1 MPDEN
6 TILGGDSAATGVTG
20 EPKVTGTEQT
30 PNTTTA
36 TTETFDFAKMVGAE
50 GALAEN
56 WRDGLPESIRGEKCL
71 DSIKTIGTLA
81 QSYVHAQHAIGAN
94 KVAIPGENATPEEW
108 NEFYKAC
115 GRPETA
121 EGYKHDGVKLPEGI
135 TLDDEQVAAFRKFAF
150 ENGMSQKAFEAAL
163 AFDVGRVEKMQQ
175 KAQAAHDAEYNETL
189 TKLRTEFGDRF
200 DTVVAQCNKAMATFG
215 LTEVLRDKGLLNN
228 YTVIKALAG
237 IGERIGESKLKGGD
251 AQVPAGDPASRLAEI
266 QGNPDDPYYKKEHPA
281 HNARVAEVNG
291 LLAALA
297 KAGRT
302 SAS

>member
-1 MPDEN
+1 MADE
-6 TILGGDSAATGVTG
+6 TILGGDGAATGVTG
-20 EPKVTGTEQT
+20 EQKVTGTEQT
-30 PNTTTA
+30 QTTPAAGTG
-36 TTETFDFAKMVGAE
+36 ETFDFAKMVGAE

-56 WRDGLPESIRGEKCL
+56 WREGLPENIRGEKCL

-81 QSYVHAQHAIGAN
+81 QSYVHAQHAIGSN

-115 GRPETA
+115 GRPDA
-121 EGYKHDGVKLPEGI
+121 EDGYKHDGVKLPEGI
-135 TLDDEQVAAFRKFAF
+135 TLNDEQLAEFRKFAF

-175 KAQAAHDAEYNETL
+175 AARAAHDAEYTETL

-200 DTVVAQCNKAMATFG
+200 DTVVAQCNKAMETFG

-228 YTVIKALAG
+228 YTIIKALAG
-237 IGERIGESKLKGGD
+237 IGERIGESKLKGGE
-251 AQVPAGDPASRLAEI
+251 AQVSAGDPASRLAEI
-266 QGNPDDPYYKKEHPA
+266 QGNPDDPYYKKDHPA

-291 LLAALA
+291 LLAAIA
-297 KAGRT
+297 KARKK
-302 SAS
+302 